1 MTTFFEGPKDCEVTQ
16 CSCSAMY
23 PVLSAWDSRLG
34 AALDRGLANGM
45 NEGHKV
51 CRRAKTLR
59 AVRKPWLEIAEA
71 EWAEKQAVRRVCDC
85 SQQTSGCSL

>member
-1 MTTFFEGPKDCEVTQ
+1 MATFFEGPKDCEVTQ

-71 EWAEKQAVRRVCDC
+71 EWAEKQAVRVCATAHRL
-85 SQQTSGCSL
+85 QLL